1 MKDRNSLLLA
11 TRAEFERVYLE
22 AFDIFRPKCIEDAFH
37 QADTTHSSVEQ
48 HHLLTARGI
57 LMERH
62 TILRQNL
69 LAAMAHLLNRSLQ
82 TTYSHDRP
90 IFQKNTNALSLV
102 DTADFEDELQLG
114 AFTDQFRK
122 EAEEQLRDL
131 NIRIALLFG
140 QDDIK
145 ERENPF
151 RPYLI
156 SRSLA
161 DATGMLAVPLD
172 IGHRLTIL
180 MADGMATQ
188 VDGIY
193 ASVNAFMSQHGV
205 AAELPLKI
213 RKSPNATA
221 PLPLN
226 EDAGFADEG
235 TATSSPVPPQAAPGT
250 TPQFANMPRQSGQ
263 VAQGSGAA
271 QGIDQFLQNIQSMVA
286 NAGTQAVGAMADA
299 VAQNV
304 VGEQSNGSPEPASQ
318 APNGVTQASDEARID
333 KLLAMMQQ
341 YSQQTATPG
350 ALTSPAATASAA
362 TAANTQPPAMMT
374 RIMDNLRALAT
385 GGVMGASAAQAGSGA
400 SAGAAASF
408 QSDNAGGAAA
418 AQSTSGATGWMGGVQ
433 KVGAALK
440 QFFTSGTSNP
450 HANSMGAGPRIV
462 TVQLA
467 QSVDDLLH
475 TQTPSTED
483 MTNSEG
489 RIRNL
494 LLEQRAALTEQTE
507 VVDEQM
513 TIDVVAMLF
522 EFILQDHRVPAEVR
536 AQLGRLQFLV
546 LKMALRDPTLLTQKG
561 HPVRLLIN
569 RIGSISVGLKKIDPS
584 SERVSNEICHI
595 VESLLDNA
603 TQNPT
608 EFSAYFARMLDDF
621 DVFVAAELRKNDE
634 QVNQAVAA
642 IEDIKNR
649 TLRFAHISAQM
660 AEILSGVKLD
670 TYFYEFL
677 SNTWVQVI
685 ERAETVDMARA
696 TRYRALVPDLVWSI
710 APKIDVYDREE
721 LAAILP
727 IMINTLRDGLSMI
740 AWPADKQREM
750 IDWLFDAHGRALRIT
765 VDTDT
770 FQVPSLPNMH
780 TNFESLVSN
789 AVVKTVPPTAS
800 ELRAAEKVLTDA
812 AALVPNAAIA
822 TVNQFAEHELLA
834 ELNLD
839 DIEGVD
845 FGTDAVDAYEDESV
859 SERLYN
865 GINIEIKLSVRPTRA
880 KLSWVSED
888 AGNLLLTL
896 DDAKLP
902 MVMSVKA
909 FRRLYNH
916 GRVHFLEDEMLF
928 ERAVKSL
935 LDAAEHMDANEVE

>member
-1 MKDRNSLLLA
+1 
-11 TRAEFERVYLE
+11 V
-22 AFDIFRPKCIEDAFH
+22 
-37 QADTTHSSVEQ
+37 V
-48 HHLLTARGI
+48 
-57 LMERH
+57 
-62 TILRQNL
+62 
-69 LAAMAHLLNRSLQ
+69 
-82 TTYSHDRP
+82 
-90 IFQKNTNALSLV
+90 
-102 DTADFEDELQLG
+102 
-114 AFTDQFRK
+114 
-122 EAEEQLRDL
+122 
-131 NIRIALLFG
+131 
-140 QDDIK
+140 
-145 ERENPF
+145 
-151 RPYLI
+151 
-156 SRSLA
+156 
-161 DATGMLAVPLD
+161 
-172 IGHRLTIL
+172 
-180 MADGMATQ
+180 
-188 VDGIY
+188 
-193 ASVNAFMSQHGV
+193 
-205 AAELPLKI
+205 
-213 RKSPNATA
+213 
-221 PLPLN
+221 
-226 EDAGFADEG
+226 
-235 TATSSPVPPQAAPGT
+235 
-250 TPQFANMPRQSGQ
+250 
-263 VAQGSGAA
+263 QGSGAA
-271 QGIDQFLQNIQSMVA
+271 QSIDQFLQNIQSMVA

-299 VAQNV
+299 VAKNV
-304 VGEQSNGSPEPASQ
+304 VNEQSNVPSSSASQ
-318 APNGVTQASDEARID
+318 VPNGTMQASDEARID

-350 ALTSPAATASAA
+350 TSSSMTAAPAATA
-362 TAANTQPPAMMT
+362 TNTQPPAMMA
-374 RIMDNLRALAT
+374 RIVDNLRALAT
-385 GGVMGASAAQAGSGA
+385 GGVMGASATQGPSAA
-400 SAGAAASF
+400 SAAASP
-408 QSDNAGGAAA
+408 QSGNASAA
-418 AQSTSGATGWMGGVQ
+418 AQPTSGATGWMGGVQ

-440 QFFTSGTSNP
+440 QFFTAGTSSP
-450 HANSMGAGPRIV
+450 NSHSASVGPRIV

-467 QSVDDLLH
+467 QSVDGLLQ

-621 DVFVAAELRKNDE
+621 DVFVAAELRKNDD

-670 TYFYEFL
+670 TYFHEFL

-685 ERAETVDMARA
+685 ERAEIVDMARA

-727 IMINTLRDGLSMI
+727 IMINTLRDGLAMI

-750 IDWLFDAHGRALRIT
+750 IDWLFDAHGRALRIK

-780 TNFESLVSN
+780 TNFEPLVSN
-789 AVVKTVPPTAS
+789 AVVKTEPMTAS

-812 AALVPNAAIA
+812 AAMDPHAAIA
-822 TVNQFAEHELLA
+822 TVSQFVEHDLLA
-834 ELNLD
+834 ELKLD
-839 DIEGVD
+839 DIEDID
-845 FGTDAVDAYEDESV
+845 FGTNIVDAYEDESV

-916 GRVHFLEDEMLF
+916 GRVSFLEDEMLF

-935 LDAAEHMDANEVE
+935 LEAAEYMDEAEVE